1 MHDESLV
8 SEYSE
13 NIYSYLFFAFSASF
27 LPFQKVSSC
36 FFYYYFLEFEANVQ
50 LYLESGIENAG

>member
-1 MHDESLV
+1 MMNLLFL
-8 SEYSE
+8 
-13 NIYSYLFFAFSASF
+13 NILKTYIHIYFLLSQPPSYLFKKSVHF
-27 LPFQKVSSC
+27 